1 MTPETVGAAVAQ
13 PVVELTDQQTIP
25 ISRGRQ
31 PGAENLRIFL
41 TNG

>member
-13 PVVELTDQQTIP
+13 PVVELTDQQKNP
-25 ISRGRQ
+25 ISRERQ
-31 PGAENLRIFL
+31 QGAENLRIFL

>member
-13 PVVELTDQQTIP
+13 PVVELTDQQKHP
-25 ISRGRQ
+25 ISRERQ
-31 PGAENLRIFL
+31 QGAENLRIFL

>member
-13 PVVELTDQQTIP
+13 PVVELTNQQKNP

-31 PGAENLRIFL
+31 
-41 TNG
+41 